1 MSNYALVF
9 PGQGSQSVGMG
20 RELAESDPAARA
32 VFEEASAA
40 LGFDVTALCLN
51 GPAET
56 LKQTINA
63 QPAILATSIA
73 TLAALEARLGKSP
86 DPKLAAGH
94 SLGHFS
100 ALVGSGAL
108 SFPDALR
115 LVRERGRLMQEA
127 GDSAPGSMAAILG
140 LDESILGQICQ
151 RINQLTD
158 DPSQGV
164 IIANYNS
171 PGQLVISG
179 DATAVEKVGLLA
191 RESGARRVLPLEV
204 SGAFHS
210 PLMAQAA
217 FDFGTLVG
225 RASISAAAYPV
236 VSNVSAMP
244 LSSPSE
250 LRDDLRQQLTAPV
263 RWIDSI
269 LLMASEG
276 VTHFIELGPGSVLA
290 GLIRRIVPSATTHS
304 ALSPK
309 SLDDAANLIRNL
321 DRD

>member
-1 MSNYALVF
+1 MSEYALVF

-51 GPAET
+51 GPAKT

-63 QPAILATSIA
+63 QPAILTISIA
-73 TLAALEARLGKSP
+73 ALAALEARLGKSLQ
-86 DPKLAAGH
+86 PKLAAGH

-100 ALVGSGAL
+100 ALVGSNAL
-108 SFPDALR
+108 NLPDALI

-127 GDSAPGSMAAILG
+127 GDSSPGAMAAILG
-140 LDESILGQICQ
+140 FDEAILGQICD
-151 RINQLTD
+151 RVNQLTD
-158 DPSQGV
+158 DPSQSV

-179 DATAVEKVGLLA
+179 DITAVEKAGQLA
-191 RESGARRVLPLEV
+191 REAGARRVMPLEV

-225 RASISAAAYPV
+225 RVVISTAAYPV
-236 VSNVSAMP
+236 VSNVSARL
-244 LSSPSE
+244 LSGPSE

-263 RWIDSI
+263 RWIDSVQ
-269 LLMASEG
+269 LMASEG

-290 GLIRRIVPSATTHS
+290 GLIRRISPSATTHS

-309 SLDDAANLIRNL
+309 SIDEAASLIQSL
-321 DRD
+321 A